1 MSGLAWTLAVAQMD
15 CATGDTERNLATIA
29 RFAREAASLQADLVV
44 FPECATTGYFLGDSL
59 ADLAEPAD
67 GPSAQRLGEIAR
79 ENRLTMAVGAYTQRD
94 GGIYDSQL
102 LFGPDGQCLAVYDK
116 AHLFAGERESC
127 RAGDRVCV
135 VETAL
140 GKVGMTVCYDFIF
153 ADYVRRLADLGA
165 DLIVNSTNWISDAYQ
180 RETWGWRR
188 AGNSRPRRHAGAGER
203 HLRRHGQSRRRRGA
217 GARPLV
223 HQPRPFLHRGS
234 LRQDSRGACGGRRAC
249 GGAYQHRAGGPRPLA
264 RHRDLSRGPPP
275 RAQRMSEPGPTRW
288 PERFADEAALEEL
301 MITPADTLRAALARV
316 DGDIIV
322 LGVGGKMGPTLA
334 GLAKRAA
341 PDKRVVGV
349 ARFTDPRVRDKLA
362 AWGVETIQCDLTD
375 RHAVAGLPRL
385 PNVVF
390 MAGRK
395 FGAVGDDDVTW
406 AMNTYVPAVVAETFH
421 ESRMVAF
428 STGCVYPFVDV
439 RYQGATEET
448 PPTPPPGEYANSCVG
463 RERMIQ
469 YFSCRLGTPGRLVRL
484 NYAIDMRYGVLH
496 DVARKVQGG
505 VPIDL
510 TTGHVNVI
518 WQGDAN
524 AMALRCFEHCTV
536 PAAPINVS
544 GPETVSIRALAA
556 AFGERLG
563 REPLFSG
570 EESPTGWL
578 TNTERACALFGY
590 PCVPLGRMIDWVADW
605 VAHDMPSLAK
615 PTQYEVRDGVFQAPA
630 AS

>member
-1 MSGLAWTLAVAQMD
+1 MSGP
-15 CATGDTERNLATIA
+15 DT
-29 RFAREAASLQADLVV
+29 
-44 FPECATTGYFLGDSL
+44 TT
-59 ADLAEPAD
+59 
-67 GPSAQRLGEIAR
+67 
-79 ENRLTMAVGAYTQRD
+79 
-94 GGIYDSQL
+94 
-102 LFGPDGQCLAVYDK
+102 
-116 AHLFAGERESC
+116 
-127 RAGDRVCV
+127 
-135 VETAL
+135 
-140 GKVGMTVCYDFIF
+140 
-153 ADYVRRLADLGA
+153 
-165 DLIVNSTNWISDAYQ
+165 
-180 RETWGWRR
+180 
-188 AGNSRPRRHAGAGER
+188 
-203 HLRRHGQSRRRRGA
+203 
-217 GARPLV
+217 
-223 HQPRPFLHRGS
+223 
-234 LRQDSRGACGGRRAC
+234 
-249 GGAYQHRAGGPRPLA
+249 
-264 RHRDLSRGPPP
+264 
-275 RAQRMSEPGPTRW
+275 W

-349 ARFTDPRVRDKLA
+349 ARFTDPRIRDKLA

-375 RHAVAGLPRL
+375 RHAVAGLPQL

-421 ESRMVAF
+421 ESRIVAF

-469 YFSCRLGTPGRLVRL
+469 YFSRRLGTPGRLVRL

-505 VPIDL
+505 VPVDL

-556 AFGERLG
+556 AFGERLD

-590 PCVPLGRMIDWVADW
+590 PRVPLGRMIDWVADW

-615 PTQYEVRDGVFQAPA
+615 PTRYEVRDGVFQAPP

>member
-1 MSGLAWTLAVAQMD
+1 MSGP
-15 CATGDTERNLATIA
+15 DT
-29 RFAREAASLQADLVV
+29 
-44 FPECATTGYFLGDSL
+44 TT
-59 ADLAEPAD
+59 
-67 GPSAQRLGEIAR
+67 
-79 ENRLTMAVGAYTQRD
+79 
-94 GGIYDSQL
+94 
-102 LFGPDGQCLAVYDK
+102 
-116 AHLFAGERESC
+116 
-127 RAGDRVCV
+127 
-135 VETAL
+135 
-140 GKVGMTVCYDFIF
+140 
-153 ADYVRRLADLGA
+153 
-165 DLIVNSTNWISDAYQ
+165 
-180 RETWGWRR
+180 
-188 AGNSRPRRHAGAGER
+188 
-203 HLRRHGQSRRRRGA
+203 
-217 GARPLV
+217 
-223 HQPRPFLHRGS
+223 
-234 LRQDSRGACGGRRAC
+234 
-249 GGAYQHRAGGPRPLA
+249 
-264 RHRDLSRGPPP
+264 
-275 RAQRMSEPGPTRW
+275 W

-421 ESRMVAF
+421 ESRIVAF

-439 RYQGATEET
+439 RSQGATEET

-469 YFSCRLGTPGRLVRL
+469 YFSRRLGTPGRLVRL

-510 TTGHVNVI
+510 ATGHVNVI

-563 REPLFSG
+563 REPVLIG
-570 EESPTGWL
+570 EEAPTGWL
-578 TNTERACALFGY
+578 VNTGRACTLFGY
-590 PCVPLGRMIDWVADW
+590 PRVPLGRMIDWVADW